1 MEIKVECERQAGA
14 WNVRVP
20 DLDNLLIRS
29 KRLDTVSDQVKDL
42 VESSGAAERCDI
54 VVRVEA
60 KDPGLLCDWE
70 SAREKMSLA
79 MKLQEEASMESRTV
93 IQRLRNQGLTI
104 RDIAVLLQ
112 LSPQRVSQLASIQEA
127 NA

>member
-1 MEIKVECERQAGA
+1 MDIKVECERQAGA

-20 DLDNLLIRS
+20 DLDNLLIRT
-29 KRLDTVSDQVKDL
+29 KRLDTVTDQIKDL
-42 VESSGAAERCDI
+42 VESAGAAQRCDI
-54 VVRVEA
+54 VVLVTA

-70 SAREKMSLA
+70 AAKEKMA
-79 MKLQEEASMESRTV
+79 AAQKLQQEASLESRSV
-93 IQRLRNQGLTI
+93 IQRLRDQGLTI

-112 LSPQRVSQLASIQEA
+112 LSPQRVSQLS